1 MSADEYKVSPGEF
14 PDGDVMRKAAHKC
27 SMLAYCPD
35 RPFSFCLK
43 TWVSVDGN
51 LMFHK
56 VTYKHC
62 WECLHDIR

>member
-1 MSADEYKVSPGEF
+1 MAKEEYILEEF
-14 PDGDVMRKAAHKC
+14 PSDEEMRKAAHAC

-43 TWVSVDGN
+43 KWVSVDGE

-62 WECLHDIR
+62 YECIQGLR

>member
-1 MSADEYKVSPGEF
+1 MSKEEYILAEF
-14 PDGDVMRKAAHKC
+14 PPDKEMEKAARQC

-43 TWVSVDGN
+43 KWVEVNGE

-56 VTYKHC
+56 VTWKHC
-62 WECLHDIR
+62 YECMQGLR